1 MDACL
6 RGVEAFGSGQALEQL
21 LDETMAKIRRA
32 EQAAS
37 RRAYLLALL
46 NREVAVGL
54 GRMFAF
60 YYCSSTAYQI
70 H

>member
-6 RGVEAFGSGQALEQL
+6 RGVEAFGSGEALEQL

-46 NREVAVGL
+46 NHEVAIGL
-54 GRMFAF
+54 GRIFAF
-60 YYCSSTAYQI
+60 YCIPDSLQL
-70 H
+70 